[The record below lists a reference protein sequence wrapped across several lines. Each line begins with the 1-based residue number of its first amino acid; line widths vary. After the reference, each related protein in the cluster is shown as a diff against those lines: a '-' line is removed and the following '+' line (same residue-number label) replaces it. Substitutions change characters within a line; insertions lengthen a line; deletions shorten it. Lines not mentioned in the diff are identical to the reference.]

1 MKGKIKIGNFLM
13 NSIDNYLNER
23 EEYFFPKSEE
33 EKELELEEQYN
44 DDDFVMKFPVIEE
57 DSSSPILDPEDFRK
71 SNTEP
76 MTYYAKGNGFDLTD
90 NSDLYEVVKLVKDM
104 VDRHLYM
111 RDLTWKVDIAHR
123 KAVFVFTLGNLY
135 YEDEVDDF
143 FLQGV
148 QQYVTGDMMKR
159 YGSLYNIDS
168 EFSKNGTGQNIM
180 TLTVKKRSESGEK
193 NYDKTKRWNS

>member
-1 MKGKIKIGNFLM
+1 M